1 MGIWRAYVLLYGVP
15 QGRRTAAV
23 AILSNSSR
31 GTREVRGWGDDLLLM
46 LVEKEKKNYA
56 GSKTLPA
63 SIKEKETHWPEVP

>member
-1 MGIWRAYVLLYGVP
+1 MLYGVP

-46 LVEKEKKNYA
+46 LVEKEKKRKR
-56 GSKTLPA
+56 KTTKVAKHSL
-63 SIKEKETHWPEVP
+63 HH